1 MHELTVA
8 QRLLD
13 RALSAAGDHDADE
26 IRTLTVELGTA
37 THLAADQLG
46 FCIEAVAEGTTAAD
60 ATIEFERVQPRGD
73 CDCGWEGRLPSLS
86 EAQPAPSVRCPECGA
101 RVTLTAGRECRLARI
116 DIPET
121 PDTHQT
127 QP

>member
-46 FCIEAVAEGTTAAD
+46 FCIDAVAEGTPAAD
-60 ATIEFERVQPRGD
+60 ATIEFERVQPRGE
-73 CDCGWEGRLPSLS
+73 CDCGWQGALPSLS
-86 EAQPAPSVRCPECGA
+86 DAQPAPSVRCPECRG
-101 RVTLTAGRECRLARI
+101 RVTLTAGRECRLASI
-116 DIPET
+116 DVPET
-121 PDTHQT
+121 RQT
-127 QP
+127 EP